1 MWILLRKWIIIVF
14 GVEDFV
20 VFFLKNINV
29 NKIFNLGLGFVF
41 NRKRID
47 LLVDKICFVFKGVK
61 MLWLIVLFKKSIF
74 VGLIK
79 IFVNGIK
86 WVFKM
91 IFILCVIVVV
101 SVLIIGLIVEKLSK
115 VNVKL
120 INLVEKLFINILK
133 LVLIWCW
140 KYWLNFLI
148 VKLLS
153 GFIIMVFSII
163 GILVFIIMFIVVIVL
178 IMVLWLFVIIFL
190 LV

>member
-47 LLVDKICFVFKGVK
+47 LLVDKICFVFRGVK